1 MESKEFEFEEKT
13 YEIRITCQ
21 NDSTRVKVFLND
33 KPANG
38 YEYSVNIE
46 VAFSF
51 KNEYGYHPVLE
62 LIKTAESDVKNKFW
76 EKYLEATKNNK

>member
-1 MESKEFEFEEKT
+1 MESKEFEFEGKT
-13 YEIRITCQ
+13 YEIRITSENGTTQ
-21 NDSTRVKVFLND
+21 VKAFLDD

-62 LIKTAESDVKNKFW
+62 LIKTAESDVRNRFW
-76 EKYLEATKNNK
+76 EKYLKATQK